1 MKNKVLLII
10 GFIVSII
17 VSFVLGY
24 FIATPKKVETPI
36 DKPEQNKECD
46 CNNYCQTYVENLKQ
60 NEESFVELTQEQQK
74 VYDAVYKY
82 GNEIYKNKKYEALQ
96 KDNSGVYY
104 ASIKDLENMGYDTSM
119 FKSTCDKSTPVI
131 YFDTEYKLDKNY
143 ANGPLQYSIDCSE
156 VSQE

>member
-10 GFIVSII
+10 GFIASIV

-82 GNEIYKNKKYEALQ
+82 GNEIY
-96 KDNSGVYY
+96 
-104 ASIKDLENMGYDTSM
+104 
-119 FKSTCDKSTPVI
+119 
-131 YFDTEYKLDKNY
+131 
-143 ANGPLQYSIDCSE
+143 
-156 VSQE
+156 